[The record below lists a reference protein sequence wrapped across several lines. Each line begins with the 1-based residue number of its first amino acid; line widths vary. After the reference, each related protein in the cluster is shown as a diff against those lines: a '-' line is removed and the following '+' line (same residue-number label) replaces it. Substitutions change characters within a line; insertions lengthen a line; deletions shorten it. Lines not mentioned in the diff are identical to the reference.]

1 MPKFGLKCFLGS
13 FILSLVAVFATT
25 RAYKTLSDADAEKT
39 YTSADIEAKNIELF
53 AANEEN
59 DPILEKY
66 NSLNQQND
74 FMENISPEKEADLSA
89 PKAQKIASV
98 ETSRD
103 EILFAPEEEDA
114 AEEQLSEPVSDI
126 SDNPVQELI
135 IEEPQMAENSPVEE
149 LKIVDAAEAPVF
161 QIPLVH
167 NFATTKEDIEISHQ
181 AAKNQLALADQS
193 VPVENLGAENAS
205 AANTAVKNLALDS
218 VDEEEDPWEVAEVAN
233 PNITRNK
240 NAVIAQNETPANSN
254 NVPYKMQKN
263 ILIPIPEDIANEKN
277 LTPQFSSSAENIKLE
292 EELRRKHGRPSLASE
307 GIHVKSSSD
316 ASVQGGNNKANSA
329 TQNVSEKNS
338 SNKSG
343 AVSGSDKNGDVDDA
357 SITDS
362 IAAWFSGNRKGNDKK
377 SGSVGN
383 GDDTNVG
390 VDGNNQGGSSTKQ
403 QESSLFRKLLGLGA
417 ASNDNVAPTE
427 LKLSFQPDRAEI
439 SGQTL
444 EWIKAFAENV
454 VRYDDVAIEIRL
466 DRTASYELQQKRLKL
481 LYKIL
486 ANNGVEYRKV
496 NIIFTD
502 REPNSFIIRNVRYVT
517 KEEKA
522 KVAAREKKLWF

>member
-135 IEEPQMAENSPVEE
+135 IEEPQMAENAPVEE

-233 PNITRNK
+233 PNITRNRQT
-240 NAVIAQNETPANSN
+240 AI
-254 NVPYKMQKN
+254 MC
-263 ILIPIPEDIANEKN
+263 LIKC
-277 LTPQFSSSAENIKLE
+277 
-292 EELRRKHGRPSLASE
+292 RK
-307 GIHVKSSSD
+307 
-316 ASVQGGNNKANSA
+316 
-329 TQNVSEKNS
+329 
-338 SNKSG
+338 
-343 AVSGSDKNGDVDDA
+343 
-357 SITDS
+357 
-362 IAAWFSGNRKGNDKK
+362 
-377 SGSVGN
+377 
-383 GDDTNVG
+383 
-390 VDGNNQGGSSTKQ
+390 
-403 QESSLFRKLLGLGA
+403 
-417 ASNDNVAPTE
+417 
-427 LKLSFQPDRAEI
+427 
-439 SGQTL
+439 
-444 EWIKAFAENV
+444 
-454 VRYDDVAIEIRL
+454 
-466 DRTASYELQQKRLKL
+466 
-481 LYKIL
+481 
-486 ANNGVEYRKV
+486 
-496 NIIFTD
+496 IF
-502 REPNSFIIRNVRYVT
+502 
-517 KEEKA
+517 
-522 KVAAREKKLWF
+522 